1 MSGMQDF
8 MEMEIEIEPK
18 ADDTVGADAEQ
29 AEPAEASMQQPRG
42 KLERALAGQS
52 DGMRDVRRLIEQVAG
67 HDATNVLILGESGTG
82 KELVAGA
89 IHELSSRSRGPF
101 VPINCGAIPPELLE
115 SELFGHEKGAF
126 TGALARRRGRFE
138 LAEGGTLFLDE
149 IGDMPLPMQ
158 VKLLRVLQER
168 CFERVGGS
176 ETIRA
181 NVRVIAATHRNLEA
195 RIAEGRF
202 REDLYYRLCV
212 FPVQVPPL
220 RERVEDL
227 PVLIEHFRKR
237 MESGGQS
244 GPAFSDGALAS
255 LKCYA
260 WPGNVRELGNL
271 IERLSILHAG
281 GPVGHQDLPD
291 RYRAAG
297 NSETESAVGQS
308 ASDPSPASAG
318 ETAASDVPFEE
329 RAIPKLPSEGV
340 QLKQYL
346 SNIESALLRQALNA
360 TQGTVA
366 QAARMLGLRRTT
378 LVEKMKKYG
387 LDSTEF

>member
-1 MSGMQDF
+1 MQDF

-18 ADDTVGADAEQ
+18 VADTVDAQAEQ
-29 AEPAEASMQQPRG
+29 AEPTDPARG

-52 DGMRDVRRLIEQVAG
+52 DGMRDVRRLIEQVAR

-89 IHELSSRSRGPF
+89 IHDLSSRSRGPF

-237 MESGGQS
+237 MESAGQP
-244 GPAFSDGALAS
+244 GPTFSDGAMAS

-281 GPVGHQDLPD
+281 GPVRHQDLPD

-297 NSETESAVGQS
+297 NSETESAIGPP
-308 ASDPSPASAG
+308 ASDRSPASVG

-329 RAIPKLPSEGV
+329 RSIPKLPSEGV

>member
-1 MSGMQDF
+1 MSSMQDF
-8 MEMEIEIEPK
+8 MEIEIEPE
-18 ADDTVGADAEQ
+18 AVDMPGAGVEPPCGNLEQ
-29 AEPAEASMQQPRG
+29 ALVG
-42 KLERALAGQS
+42 TS

-89 IHELSSRSRGPF
+89 IHDLSGRSRGPF

-176 ETIRA
+176 ETIRC

-195 RIAEGRF
+195 RIAENRF

-227 PVLIEHFRKR
+227 PVLIEHFRNR
-237 MESGGQS
+237 MESAGQG
-244 GPAFSDGALAS
+244 GPAFSEGALAA

-281 GPVGHQDLPD
+281 GPVRHQDLPD
-291 RYRAAG
+291 RYRAAAL
-297 NSETESAVGQS
+297 SEPESADGAQAADFS
-308 ASDPSPASAG
+308 LASNG
-318 ETAASDVPFEE
+318 ETATSDVPFEE

-346 SNIESALLRQALNA
+346 SNIESALLRQALSA

>member
-1 MSGMQDF
+1 
-8 MEMEIEIEPK
+8 MEIEIEPK
-18 ADDTVGADAEQ
+18 AENAAGADAEQ
-29 AEPAEASMQQPRG
+29 AEETMQQPRG
-42 KLERALAGQS
+42 TLERALAGQS
-52 DGMRDVRRLIEQVAG
+52 DGMRDVRRLIEQVAR

-89 IHELSSRSRGPF
+89 IHDLSSRSRGPF

-237 MESGGQS
+237 MENGGQS
-244 GPAFSDGALAS
+244 GPALSDGALAS
-255 LKCYA
+255 LKSYA

-271 IERLSILHAG
+271 IERLSILHGG
-281 GPVGHQDLPD
+281 GPVGHQDLPN

-297 NSETESAVGQS
+297 DSETESALGQS
-308 ASDPSPASAG
+308 GSDSVPASTA
-318 ETAASDVPFEE
+318 ETATSDVPFEE